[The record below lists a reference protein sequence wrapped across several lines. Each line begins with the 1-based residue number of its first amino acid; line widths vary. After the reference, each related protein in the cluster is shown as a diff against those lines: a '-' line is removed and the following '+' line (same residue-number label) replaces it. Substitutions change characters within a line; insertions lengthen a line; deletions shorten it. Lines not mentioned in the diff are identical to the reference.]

1 MKTFHGFSPLSVAAL
16 FVAAL
21 AFPVVLFPFGG
32 VLLANVIYAY
42 GYAEYKDLRKTSIFD
57 IFVYISGLANVVLIS
72 LFLWL
77 PTEDFYQLI
86 RSFAFIGGVIL
97 ATVPDG
103 TPGILFV
110 INILV
115 FVLCLNPLLVTNSKS
130 SAIYGVDYIRVY
142 IPNRPLF
149 LLQAGYAFLPFL
161 CGLFGLFLMIYLFE
175 IPRSMQHRARIEWE
189 WLEIIFI
196 PVTIFTCYFRML
208 RTSALEELERKI

>member
-1 MKTFHGFSPLSVAAL
+1 MKTFHAFSPLSVAAL
-16 FVAAL
+16 FAAAL
-21 AFPVVLFPFGG
+21 TFPVVLFPFGG

-57 IFVYISGLANVVLIS
+57 IFVYISSLANVVLIS
-72 LFLWL
+72 IFLWL

-86 RSFAFIGGVIL
+86 RSSAFIGGVIL

-103 TPGILFV
+103 TPGILFL

-115 FVLCLNPLLVTNSKS
+115 FMLCVNPVFIKIFRS
-130 SAIYGVDYIRVY
+130 SAIYGIDYIRVHV
-142 IPNRPLF
+142 PNRPLF
-149 LLQAGYAFLPFL
+149 FLQAGYAFLPFV
-161 CGLFGLFLMIYLFE
+161 CGFFGLLLMMYLFE
-175 IPRSMQHRARIEWE
+175 NPRSMQHRTRIEWD

-196 PVTIFTCYFRML
+196 PATIFSCYFRML